1 MDEVRTTRRARR
13 IASIASPLLV
23 VTTTIEENPVA
34 ERLFG
39 SISDLYI
46 LSVFGSPGRSQPVID
61 LRRAEST
68 PEGRAPVTLIALD
81 RASGERT
88 RTKEIAA
95 LIADTVAQS
104 HAATVAIGLGLGG
117 GDALEAS
124 DAALRARRTAR
135 RHPRWIV
142 YLDGDPAAD
151 VKTTVGRIARRRMLL
166 LARGIRLEPVVVAE
180 AAAGAPARYWEIRA
194 S

>member
-1 MDEVRTTRRARR
+1 MDEIRTTRRARR
-13 IASIASPLLV
+13 IASIAAPLLV
-23 VTTTIEENPVA
+23 VTTSLEETRVV

-39 SISDLYI
+39 TVSDLFV
-46 LSVFGSPGRSQPVID
+46 LSVFGSPGRSEAVID
-61 LRRAEST
+61 LRRTEST
-68 PEGRAPVTLIALD
+68 PEGRPAVTMIALD

-88 RTKEIAA
+88 RTKEIAV
-95 LIADTVAQS
+95 LIAEAVGQSQASTVA
-104 HAATVAIGLGLGG
+104 VGLGLGG

-142 YLDGDPAAD
+142 YLDGDPGTD

-166 LARGIRLEPVVVAE
+166 LARGIRLEPVMVAE
-180 AAAGAPARYWEIRA
+180 APAPSTGRYWEIRA